1 MIEERRQE
9 LKQLLEAATT
19 KENLKIR
26 YVHGQGMIYEY
37 ELSFPID
44 EYRDYL
50 QERWASYSAE
60 PLGFSSSVKPHIV
73 NQSIKSALRDFI
85 REELDP
91 FIEGDNFHFDSYA
104 IEGDNFHFDSYAIE
118 GSDADGFRLEVLRGG
133 VRVLDVCLDHLL
145 KIAIVCGV
153 DEAVSVFETYS
164 CIEGSQGYF
173 QSVAALEGIR
183 LEADIQVCRGV
194 RLITVPDTSSGPVPA
209 WLLQH
214 MPSVSFFLNRESE
227 FSARGKTLLV
237 IDRPVFSIFHKRSQ
251 DMFDDGSPIG
261 DLPFQFNLEGEK
273 FTNSEAVK
281 SFEKLF
287 CQALSLACNSAVQSS
302 GGGWLFPEEKFFH
315 PGNGGVSLGRSR
327 GQFGDATFGKPTK
340 VGVTEVDEAK
350 YLYCILDGN
359 ADIREKLRIPIDRW
373 RKSKTPR
380 NPIDKI
386 IDLGIAFEA
395 LYLSNI
401 SEPIELAFRLRLHA
415 AWNLREDEEDRKDLM
430 KEIQEIY
437 AWRSSVVHTGKLPRK
452 EVSRTKKRSFTP
464 AEVNQFIERAQ
475 DLCQESIIKIIKAKK
490 FPDWNSLILGGEE
503 EQASS

>member
-1 MIEERRQE
+1 MTEERRQE

-26 YVHGQGMIYEY
+26 YVHGQGMIYGY
-37 ELSFPID
+37 KLSFPID
-44 EYRDYL
+44 KYRDYL
-50 QERWASYSAE
+50 QDRWASYSAE

-73 NQSIKSALRDFI
+73 NQSIKSGLQDFI
-85 REELDP
+85 REELAP
-91 FIEGDNFHFDSYA
+91 FIEEDSVYF
-104 IEGDNFHFDSYAIE
+104 NTYAIE
-118 GSDADGFRLEVLRGG
+118 GSDADGFRLEGLRGG
-133 VRVLDVCLDHLL
+133 VYMLDVCLYHLL

-153 DEAVSVFETYS
+153 DEAVSVFETYG

-183 LEADIQVCRGV
+183 LEADIQVRVGV
-194 RLITVPDTSSGPVPA
+194 RLITAPNPASGPIPA
-209 WLLQH
+209 WLLRH
-214 MPSVSFFLNRESE
+214 IPSVSFFLNSESE

-237 IDRPVFSIFHKRSQ
+237 IDRPAFSIFHKCSQ

-302 GGGWLFPEEKFFH
+302 GDGWLFPEEKFFH
-315 PGNGGVSLGRSR
+315 PGNGGVSLSRSR

-437 AWRSSVVHTGKLPRK
+437 AWRSSVVYTGKLPN
-452 EVSRTKKRSFTP
+452 KKTPFTP
-464 AEVNQFIERAQ
+464 EEVNQFIEKAQ
-475 DLCQESIIKIIKAKK
+475 DLCRESIIKIIKAKK

-503 EQASS
+503 EQAGS

>member
-1 MIEERRQE
+1 MTEERRQE

-26 YVHGQGMIYEY
+26 YVHGQGMTYGY

-85 REELDP
+85 REEWAP
-91 FIEGDNFHFDSYA
+91 FIEGNYVYRA
-104 IEGDNFHFDSYAIE
+104 SYAIE
-118 GSDADGFRLEVLRGG
+118 GSHVDGFRLEDIRSGG
-133 VRVLDVCLDHLL
+133 LILDACLEHLL
-145 KIAIVCGV
+145 KIVIVCGSE
-153 DEAVSVFETYS
+153 EAVSVFDRYS
-164 CIEGSQGYF
+164 CTEGSQGYF
-173 QSVAALEGIR
+173 QHVVSLEGIR
-183 LEADIQVCRGV
+183 VETDIPVRRGV

-209 WLLQH
+209 WLLRQ

-237 IDRPVFSIFHKRSQ
+237 IDRPVFSIFHKPSQ
-251 DMFDDGSPIG
+251 GSFDEETRID
-261 DLPFQFNLEGEK
+261 DLPYQFNLEGEK

-302 GGGWLFPEEKFFH
+302 GDGWLFREEKFFH
-315 PGNGGVSLGRSR
+315 PGNGGMSLSRSR

-359 ADIREKLRIPIDRW
+359 ADIREKLRIPI
-373 RKSKTPR
+373 
-380 NPIDKI
+380 
-386 IDLGIAFEA
+386 E
-395 LYLSNI
+395 
-401 SEPIELAFRLRLHA
+401 
-415 AWNLREDEEDRKDLM
+415 
-430 KEIQEIY
+430 
-437 AWRSSVVHTGKLPRK
+437 
-452 EVSRTKKRSFTP
+452 
-464 AEVNQFIERAQ
+464 
-475 DLCQESIIKIIKAKK
+475 
-490 FPDWNSLILGGEE
+490 
-503 EQASS
+503 

>member
-1 MIEERRQE
+1 MTEERRQE

-26 YVHGQGMIYEY
+26 YVHGQGMIYGY

-44 EYRDYL
+44 KYRDYL
-50 QERWASYSAE
+50 QGRWASYSAE
-60 PLGFSSSVKPHIV
+60 PSGFASSVKPHIV
-73 NQSIKSALRDFI
+73 NEATKLKLLDFI
-85 REELDP
+85 REEWAP
-91 FIEGDNFHFDSYA
+91 FIEGNHVHRA
-104 IEGDNFHFDSYAIE
+104 SYAIE
-118 GSDADGFRLEVLRGG
+118 GSHVDGFRLEDIRSGG
-133 VRVLDVCLDHLL
+133 LILDACLEHLL
-145 KIAIVCGV
+145 KIVIVCGSE
-153 DEAVSVFETYS
+153 EAVSVFDRYS
-164 CIEGSQGYF
+164 CTEGSQGYF
-173 QSVAALEGIR
+173 QHVVSLEGIR
-183 LEADIQVCRGV
+183 VETDIPVRRGV

-209 WLLQH
+209 WLLRH

-261 DLPFQFNLEGEK
+261 DLLFQFNLEGEK

-302 GGGWLFPEEKFFH
+302 GDGWLFPEEKFFH
-315 PGNGGVSLGRSR
+315 PGNGGVSLSRSR

-437 AWRSSVVHTGKLPRK
+437 AWRSSVVHTGKLPN
-452 EVSRTKKRSFTP
+452 KKKKTPFTP
-464 AEVNQFIERAQ
+464 EEVNQFIEKAQ
-475 DLCQESIIKIIKAKK
+475 DLCRESIIKIIKAKK

-503 EQASS
+503 EQAGS